1 MTAVP
6 QIIEAIGVSEND
18 LAVEG
23 VALLASDSHSTQG
36 YGGDPLVPG
45 TNPATWTYS
54 YERWFRVQLSGDYV
68 SVGAYR
74 IWVPGLVI
82 PDGWEVHFGTTTS
95 YATPVDTASAIA
107 TGPVPTSDPGPTS
120 PNAGG
125 SSPTSGPGTAY
136 SDWIVL
142 QARARGGQPP
152 GPILGFDYLGVALPL
167 LFEFHWSE
175 G

>member
-1 MTAVP
+1 MTAVA
-6 QIIEAIGVSEND
+6 QIIEAIGVSEDD
-18 LAVEG
+18 LAVG
-23 VALLASDSHSTQG
+23 SLALLASDEHSTVS

-45 TNPATWTYS
+45 ANPSDWVYS

-68 SVGAYR
+68 SVAAYR
-74 IWVPGLVI
+74 VWVPSLVI
-82 PDGWEVHFGTTTS
+82 PGGWEVHFGTTDS

-125 SSPTSGPGTAY
+125 GTPVTGPGTTY

-142 QARARGGQPP
+142 QARAQGGSPP